1 VGKGLAAG
9 ELARLIRQAARALA
23 AAHAAAVVHRD
34 VKPANLMVRDDGIV
48 KVLDFGL
55 ARRLPVSGR
64 RSPGGPR
71 TDPGTRVGTVLYMS
85 PEQARGD
92 LVGTPT
98 DVFSLGLVLYEL
110 ATGQHPFM
118 ADSDLGVLHA
128 IGAHVPLPPSRL
140 NPTIPAALE
149 GLIQK
154 MLAKEPRLRPTAAEV
169 DAVLAEIAEKGGDR
183 RGRPPGPAKRPR
195 VGRREELAALHAGF
209 ESAADGNGLVLCVTG
224 EPGLGKTTLVDEFLD
239 ELTAS
244 DRLCGIG
251 RGHCSE
257 RLAGTEAYLPFLEA
271 LDSLLVGADGAA
283 VAQVMKLVAPTWY
296 VQLVPQ
302 AVHDPSL
309 ARILADAQ
317 GASQER
323 LKRDL
328 GLFLQEVSRLRPLVL
343 FLDDVH
349 WADVSTVDLL
359 AYLGVRCT
367 KLRLLLVLT
376 YRPADLLLSQH
387 SFGPVKLELQ
397 GRGILREIALPFLS
411 RDDLDRYLGLAFP
424 GHDFPDEFAA
434 VIHARTGGNPLFMVD
449 LLRYLCDRAILVDTV
464 GHWTLAQPVP
474 DFQRELPESVR
485 SMIRRKIDQLSEGD
499 GTLLKAA
506 SVQGPEFDSAV
517 VARVLGREAAEVE
530 ERLEVLER
538 VHAVVRL
545 LRVQEFPDR
554 TLTLRYRFVHVL
566 YQNTLYAAL
575 QPTRKAAWSATAAL
589 ALLDHYGETCTA
601 VAAELALLH
610 EAARD
615 PARAAHYFLMA
626 AENAVRLA
634 AHHEAA
640 TLARRGLNL
649 LQTLPATSE
658 HSRQELNLLLALGVS
673 LLATK
678 GFAAPEV
685 EQTYLRARELCQR
698 SDDIQTLFP
707 VLYGLWNVYLVRCA
721 LSQCTE
727 LAAQM
732 FGLAEDQADPVY
744 QLVAHNA
751 LQQPL
756 FHLGDFTAARRNQE
770 RGLAHY
776 DARKHGHL
784 TAIYGEDPGVG
795 CLVYGAATLWHLG
808 YPEQALRSLEAGRR
822 LAEELANPF
831 NVAQSLYYGAFTLL
845 ARRDVDRAREWA
857 AALMELCDE
866 QGFSLLFAGGMILHG
881 WTLTAQGQMEEGL
894 RRMREGLA
902 AWQATGAVSHRH
914 YQLALLAEALGRNG
928 QEKEGLNF
936 LAEALALVHSNGEA
950 FWEAELYRLQ
960 GELLLRRPEVEPSER
975 EAAETCFRRSLGV
988 ARRQQAK
995 TLELRAAL
1003 GTSRLYYTQ
1012 GRCAEAR
1019 QGLAETY
1026 GWFTEGFDTLD
1037 LQEARA
1043 FLETRQDERGG

>member
-1 VGKGLAAG
+1 
-9 ELARLIRQAARALA
+9 
-23 AAHAAAVVHRD
+23 
-34 VKPANLMVRDDGIV
+34 
-48 KVLDFGL
+48 
-55 ARRLPVSGR
+55 
-64 RSPGGPR
+64 
-71 TDPGTRVGTVLYMS
+71 
-85 PEQARGD
+85 
-92 LVGTPT
+92 
-98 DVFSLGLVLYEL
+98 
-110 ATGQHPFM
+110 
-118 ADSDLGVLHA
+118 
-128 IGAHVPLPPSRL
+128 
-140 NPTIPAALE
+140 
-149 GLIQK
+149 
-154 MLAKEPRLRPTAAEV
+154 
-169 DAVLAEIAEKGGDR
+169 
-183 RGRPPGPAKRPR
+183 
-195 VGRREELAALHAGF
+195 VGRREELAALHAAF
-209 ESAADGNGLVLCVTG
+209 EAANDGNGLVVCVTG

-239 ELTAS
+239 DQAAS
-244 DRLCGIG
+244 DRRCGLG

-271 LDSLLVGADGAA
+271 LESLLVGSDGAA
-283 VAQVMKLVAPTWY
+283 IAQVMKLVAPTWY

-309 ARILADAQ
+309 ARVLADAQ

-359 AYLGVRCT
+359 AYLGIRCT
-367 KLRLLLVLT
+367 RLRLLLVLT
-376 YRPADLLLSQH
+376 YRPADLLVSQH

-411 RDDLDRYLGLAFP
+411 RDDHDRYLALAFP

-449 LLRYLCDRAILVDTV
+449 LLRYLCDRAILVETE
-464 GHWTLAQPVP
+464 GRWTLAQPVP

-499 GTLLKAA
+499 RSLLKAA

-530 ERLEVLER
+530 ERLETLEC
-538 VHAVVRL
+538 VHAVVHL
-545 LRVQEFPDR
+545 VRVQEFPDR

-589 ALLDHYGETCTA
+589 SLLDHYGEKCTA

-640 TLARRGLNL
+640 ALARRGLDL
-649 LQTLPATSE
+649 LQTLPATPE
-658 HSRQELNLLLALGVS
+658 RSRQELNLLLALGVS

-698 SDDIQTLFP
+698 SEDIPTLFP

-721 LSQCTE
+721 LDQCTE
-727 LAAQM
+727 LAGQM
-732 FGLAEDQADPVY
+732 FALAEDKADPVY
-744 QLVAHNA
+744 LLVAHNV

-756 FHLGDFTAARRNQE
+756 FHLGDFAAARHNQE
-770 RGLAHY
+770 RGLARY
-776 DARKHGHL
+776 DARQHRNL
-784 TAIYGEDPGVG
+784 TAVYGEDPGVG
-795 CLVYGAATLWHLG
+795 CLVYGAATFWLLG
-808 YPEQALRSLEAGRR
+808 FPDQALRSLEAGRR

-857 AALMELCDE
+857 AALMELCGE
-866 QGFSLLFAGGMILHG
+866 QGFSLLFAGGAILHG
-881 WTLTAQGQMEEGL
+881 WTLTFQGQMEEGL

-914 YQLALLAEALGRNG
+914 FHLALLAEALGRSG
-928 QEKEGLNF
+928 QAMEGLNF
-936 LAEALALVHSNGEA
+936 LAESLALVHNNGEA

-960 GELLLRRPEVEPSER
+960 GELLVRRGDGEPSER
-975 EAAETCFRRSLGV
+975 ESGETCFRRSLDV
-988 ARRQQAK
+988 ARRQQARG
-995 TLELRAAL
+995 LELRAAL
-1003 GTSRLYYTQ
+1003 GASRLYKMQ
-1012 GRCAEAR
+1012 GRTAEAR
-1019 QGLAETY
+1019 QVLAETY
-1026 GWFTEGFDTLD
+1026 SWFSEGFDTLD

-1043 FLETRQDERGG
+1043 LLDELG